1 MTLILFKEDCFSRNL
16 SSKVCSFLHIFA
28 IHSRIFLD
36 LIFYEI
42 VFVLYDSSIWKSNQ
56 LKLDSLRKWP
66 TIGTFTRQFESTGC
80 FENTAM
86 IVMFDYRTLVLRL
99 TFITVDFI

>member
-1 MTLILFKEDCFSRNL
+1 MTLILFKDDCFSKKSVKQDL
-16 SSKVCSFLHIFA
+16 LLHIFT

-80 FENTAM
+80 FGNMTM
-86 IVMFDYRTLVLRL
+86 IVMFDAVP
-99 TFITVDFI
+99 TFGSPSGL